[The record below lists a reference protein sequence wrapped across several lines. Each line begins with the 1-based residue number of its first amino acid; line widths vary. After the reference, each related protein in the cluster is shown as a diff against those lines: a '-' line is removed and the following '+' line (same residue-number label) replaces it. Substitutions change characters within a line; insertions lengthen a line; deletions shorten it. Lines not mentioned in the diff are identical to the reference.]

1 MGKPNRVKRLGRE
14 RKKSYDELA
23 AGLGTFDRPETRD
36 VYEDDNA
43 SPVRSTLE
51 QPQTM
56 TSRLIF
62 TIITSVLAAFLL
74 YLLLSFVAG
83 AASTILPGRSGATV
97 TTESTGPAHDGAQA
111 EWDVETQGLK
121 PLSTAPSSVTEEEL
135 RTYYLEKQEA
145 NPEEGRAIDQYVDRD
160 GNVYLEGDIPVLRSR
175 VESREFMDERALEAE
190 QIRDLKAQSENGIL
204 PLNLAPMNIDFN
216 TFMELYF
223 VDANP
228 DSKSGI
234 RKYYDYGGTLYSTSD
249 IYELYARVQ
258 AGTLGSG
265 EISTLGVD
273 GGYDGNGNS
282 DFAGHNKNAE
292 GGGSGNGSG
301 GAGGISYD
309 GGPGSVLKGF
319 HLRFIGWAFWISLF
333 TGLIIFAVMYEVLK
347 RNLDAQNA
355 ETDTTDINQYK
366 DDQHVQTPGEMQRR
380 YDWFPDVGAHSTVM
394 VSGMLSHVMLSK
406 KGLKKVEV
414 TRRASKDI
422 RDENGELLYFK
433 GEPLLDDNED
443 EIVDVVPMIDEKFG
457 DELFTAS
464 GAPADKEV
472 RLYYDATKIPYNPG
486 NKNREKL
493 KGYDTVADLINGDW
507 EFPSYEV
514 QRPAGAYIV
523 DTEPVNTM
531 VLAIKRFFFSGRAR
545 NKCIVLCC
553 SRPQ

>member
-1 MGKPNRVKRLGRE
+1 M
-14 RKKSYDELA
+14 
-23 AGLGTFDRPETRD
+23 
-36 VYEDDNA
+36 
-43 SPVRSTLE
+43 
-51 QPQTM
+51 
-56 TSRLIF
+56 
-62 TIITSVLAAFLL
+62 
-74 YLLLSFVAG
+74 
-83 AASTILPGRSGATV
+83 
-97 TTESTGPAHDGAQA
+97 
-111 EWDVETQGLK
+111 
-121 PLSTAPSSVTEEEL
+121 
-135 RTYYLEKQEA
+135 
-145 NPEEGRAIDQYVDRD
+145 
-160 GNVYLEGDIPVLRSR
+160 
-175 VESREFMDERALEAE
+175 
-190 QIRDLKAQSENGIL
+190 
-204 PLNLAPMNIDFN
+204 
-216 TFMELYF
+216 
-223 VDANP
+223 
-228 DSKSGI
+228 
-234 RKYYDYGGTLYSTSD
+234 
-249 IYELYARVQ
+249 
-258 AGTLGSG
+258 
-265 EISTLGVD
+265 
-273 GGYDGNGNS
+273 
-282 DFAGHNKNAE
+282 
-292 GGGSGNGSG
+292 
-301 GAGGISYD
+301 
-309 GGPGSVLKGF
+309 LKGF

-523 DTEPVNTM
+523 DTEPVNRLQVT
-531 VLAIKRFFFSGRAR
+531 LQSGTTRR
-545 NKCIVLCC
+545 
-553 SRPQ
+553 R